1 MQFPGYSR
9 QFVCLLV
16 ILFSFIDNSLAQ
28 QPLHLDNVTLDTL
41 RWFDKARNRAVPIA
55 IYRPKKAPSKS
66 KQRVVIMSHG
76 YGFNKGGAYLD
87 YSYLTE
93 KLASEGF
100 FVASIQHELP
110 TDSLLPLTGTPQIVR
125 RPSWERGASTILFVI
140 NQLKALQTDLDFN
153 HITLIGH
160 SQGGDMTAL
169 FPQQYPNVV
178 DKIITLD
185 NRRMA
190 LPRTKSPAVYSLRS
204 SDQPADADVLPTA
217 DEQQKWGIV
226 IIKLPNTIHNDMADG
241 ASPAQR
247 KEINDYVLS
256 FLKD

>member
-1 MQFPGYSR
+1 MRLPSYGR
-9 QFVCLLV
+9 QFVCLL
-16 ILFSFIDNSLAQ
+16 ITLLSFLHASSAQ
-28 QPLHLDNVTLDTL
+28 PPVHLENVTLDTL
-41 RWFDKARNRAVPIA
+41 RWFDQSRNRAVPVA
-55 IYRPKKAPSKS
+55 IYRPKKTPPTG

-76 YGFNKGGAYLD
+76 YGFNEGGAYLG

-93 KLASEGF
+93 ELASEGF
-100 FVASIQHELP
+100 FVTSIQHELP

-140 NQLKALQTDLDFN
+140 NQLKTIQPGLDFN

-169 FPQQYPNVV
+169 FPLLYPNIV

-204 SDQPADADVLPTA
+204 SDQPADTDVLPTA
-217 DEQQKWGIV
+217 DEQQKWGMV

-247 KEINDYVLS
+247 KEINDYVLR
-256 FLKD
+256 FLNQ